1 MSVFCH
7 LNTSYFL
14 FIWIIVNLSSC
25 FMSLFWIAIKNL
37 RVLIDQYSFYMS
49 LFKDVNYLM
58 NFYIL
63 IPSNIMHL
71 NFYIHSIRNNHI
83 SRIVISNA
91 KSPVVVFL
99 TPKYIS
105 FIYILHSFYIYF
117 LYYCVYTLYC
127 WHSTSIQNIPYVIT
141 KTSLVPVSKTYNDV
155 GNTWHLSYVPTKT
168 SLLRILPLIWP
179 QLYLYHILN
188 IKKNER

>member
-1 MSVFCH
+1 
-7 LNTSYFL
+7 
-14 FIWIIVNLSSC
+14 
-25 FMSLFWIAIKNL
+25 MSLFWIAIKNL

-63 IPSNIMHL
+63 IPFNIMHL
-71 NFYIHSIRNNHI
+71 NFYIHSITNNHI

-91 KSPVVVFL
+91 KSPVVVFF

-105 FIYILHSFYIYF
+105 FFYILHSIYIYIF
-117 LYYCVYTLYC
+117 YYCVYTLYC
-127 WHSTSIQNIPYVIT
+127 WHSTSIQNIPYVLT
-141 KTSLVPVSKTYNDV
+141 KTSLVPVSKTYNGV

-179 QLYLYHILN
+179 QLCLYHILN

>member
-1 MSVFCH
+1 
-7 LNTSYFL
+7 
-14 FIWIIVNLSSC
+14 
-25 FMSLFWIAIKNL
+25 MSLFWIAIKNL

-49 LFKDVNYLM
+49 LSKDVNYLM

-63 IPSNIMHL
+63 IPFNIMHL
-71 NFYIHSIRNNHI
+71 NFYIHSITNIHI
-83 SRIVISNA
+83 SQIVISNA
-91 KSPVVVFL
+91 KSSVVVFF

-105 FIYILHSFYIYF
+105 FIFILHSIFIF
-117 LYYCVYTLYC
+117 FYYCVYTLYG
-127 WHSTSIQNIPYVIT
+127 WQSTSIQNIPYVPT
-141 KTSLVPVSKTYNDV
+141 KTSLIPVSKTYNDV

-179 QLYLYHILN
+179 QLCLYHILN

>member
-1 MSVFCH
+1 
-7 LNTSYFL
+7 
-14 FIWIIVNLSSC
+14 
-25 FMSLFWIAIKNL
+25 MSLFWIAIKNL

-49 LFKDVNYLM
+49 LFKDVKYLM

-63 IPSNIMHL
+63 IPFNIMHL
-71 NFYIHSIRNNHI
+71 NFYIHWITNIHI

-91 KSPVVVFL
+91 KSPVVVFF

-105 FIYILHSFYIYF
+105 FIFILHSIFIFF
-117 LYYCVYTLYC
+117 LLLCVYLIWLAEYQYPKHTLC
-127 WHSTSIQNIPYVIT
+127 THKNEPRTSIKNI
-141 KTSLVPVSKTYNDV
+141 NDV

-179 QLYLYHILN
+179 QLCLYHILN

>member
-1 MSVFCH
+1 
-7 LNTSYFL
+7 
-14 FIWIIVNLSSC
+14 
-25 FMSLFWIAIKNL
+25 MSLFWIAIKNL
-37 RVLIDQYSFYMS
+37 RAFYMS

-63 IPSNIMHL
+63 IPFNIMHL
-71 NFYIHSIRNNHI
+71 NFYIHSITNIHI
-83 SRIVISNA
+83 SQIVISNA
-91 KSPVVVFL
+91 KSSVVVFF

-105 FIYILHSFYIYF
+105 FIFILHSIAYF
-117 LYYCVYTLYC
+117 FYYCVYTLYG
-127 WHSTSIQNIPYVIT
+127 WQSTSIQNIPSVPT

-179 QLYLYHILN
+179 QLCLYHILN

>member
-1 MSVFCH
+1 
-7 LNTSYFL
+7 
-14 FIWIIVNLSSC
+14 
-25 FMSLFWIAIKNL
+25 MSLFWIAIKNL
-37 RVLIDQYSFYMS
+37 RVLIDRYSFYMS
-49 LFKDVNYLM
+49 LFRDVNYLM

-63 IPSNIMHL
+63 IPFNIMHL
-71 NFYIHSIRNNHI
+71 NFYIHSITNNHI

-91 KSPVVVFL
+91 KSPVVVFF

-105 FIYILHSFYIYF
+105 FIYILHPIITLNLYIYIF
-117 LYYCVYTLYC
+117 FIIVY
-127 WHSTSIQNIPYVIT
+127 IPYNAGIVPVSKT
-141 KTSLVPVSKTYNDV
+141 YLMYSQKTSLVPVSKTYNDV

>member
-1 MSVFCH
+1 
-7 LNTSYFL
+7 
-14 FIWIIVNLSSC
+14 
-25 FMSLFWIAIKNL
+25 
-37 RVLIDQYSFYMS
+37 MS

-71 NFYIHSIRNNHI
+71 NFYIHSITNIHI

-105 FIYILHSFYIYF
+105 FYII
-117 LYYCVYTLYC
+117 VY
-127 WHSTSIQNIPYVIT
+127 IPYIAGI
-141 KTSLVPVSKTYNDV
+141 VPVSKTY
-155 GNTWHLSYVPTKT
+155 LMYSQKRASYQYQKHTMM
-168 SLLRILPLIWP
+168 
-179 QLYLYHILN
+179 
-188 IKKNER
+188 